1 MIPYTVGHVVTVIAV
16 PLTPGTTAVN
26 SYSLFPLPSSTL
38 LQGWV
43 QAVCRLGGM
52 DGGKPF
58 LLVIGRMIHCFFR
71 SGDVK
76 AHLSYEVR
84 GRWKAY
90 SLFLEIRNCQV

>member
-43 QAVCRLGGM
+43 QAVWEEWMEG
-52 DGGKPF
+52 
-58 LLVIGRMIHCFFR
+58 
-71 SGDVK
+71 SGE
-76 AHLSYEVR
+76 ATWE
-84 GRWKAY
+84 
-90 SLFLEIRNCQV
+90 E